1 MEPYIILDGVSKSFR
16 SVEVLKPLS
25 IEFEEG
31 LIHGI
36 VGRNGSGKTVM
47 MKLILG
53 FLKPTQGTVTVG
65 KKRVGK
71 DVDFPQDVG
80 AIIENV
86 DFIPYLNAYD
96 NLYNLAAIRHRI
108 TKEDVKQVLETVGL
122 GDTGRKK
129 VAKFSLGMRQRLAI
143 AQAIMEKPKLIILDE
158 PMNGLDKRGVEEMR
172 QIFLNLKA
180 EGTTILLA
188 SHNMEDIRCLCDK
201 VYEMDAVVLTPIDG
215 VS

>member
-96 NLYNLAAIRHRI
+96 GDSSPDHKGRCETGIRDCWIRRY
-108 TKEDVKQVLETVGL
+108 
-122 GDTGRKK
+122 RKK
-129 VAKFSLGMRQRLAI
+129 KGGEVFTWNEAEACNRTGYYGKAKVNYFGRA
-143 AQAIMEKPKLIILDE
+143 DE
-158 PMNGLDKRGVEEMR
+158 WTG
-172 QIFLNLKA
+172 
-180 EGTTILLA
+180 
-188 SHNMEDIRCLCDK
+188 
-201 VYEMDAVVLTPIDG
+201 
-215 VS
+215 

>member
-122 GDTGRKK
+122 GDTGRILVRESGTEPLIRVMVEAEAEEICHTYVDEV
-129 VAKFSLGMRQRLAI
+129 VAVI
-143 AQAIMEKPKLIILDE
+143 NEKE
-158 PMNGLDKRGVEEMR
+158 ATR
-172 QIFLNLKA
+172 
-180 EGTTILLA
+180 
-188 SHNMEDIRCLCDK
+188 
-201 VYEMDAVVLTPIDG
+201 
-215 VS
+215 

>member
-71 DVDFPQDVG
+71 DVDF
-80 AIIENV
+80 
-86 DFIPYLNAYD
+86 
-96 NLYNLAAIRHRI
+96 HRMSA
-108 TKEDVKQVLETVGL
+108 
-122 GDTGRKK
+122 R
-129 VAKFSLGMRQRLAI
+129 SLKMW
-143 AQAIMEKPKLIILDE
+143 ILFH
-158 PMNGLDKRGVEEMR
+158 
-172 QIFLNLKA
+172 I
-180 EGTTILLA
+180 
-188 SHNMEDIRCLCDK
+188 
-201 VYEMDAVVLTPIDG
+201 
-215 VS
+215 

>member
-1 MEPYIILDGVSKSFR
+1 MESYIVLDGVSKSFR

-143 AQAIMEKPKLIILDE
+143 AQAIMDE

-201 VYEMDAVVLTPIDG
+201 VYEMDAGVLTPIDG

>member
-96 NLYNLAAIRHRI
+96 NLYNLAQEQRIFMNLLRHRCILRRIIMLLILQWCMTMAYI
-108 TKEDVKQVLETVGL
+108 TVSQ
-122 GDTGRKK
+122 R
-129 VAKFSLGMRQRLAI
+129 MRRQRIL
-143 AQAIMEKPKLIILDE
+143 KLIQH
-158 PMNGLDKRGVEEMR
+158 
-172 QIFLNLKA
+172 QI
-180 EGTTILLA
+180 
-188 SHNMEDIRCLCDK
+188 
-201 VYEMDAVVLTPIDG
+201 
-215 VS
+215 

>member
-1 MEPYIILDGVSKSFR
+1 MEPYIVLDGVSKSFR

-25 IEFEEG
+25 IEFEKG

-122 GDTGRKK
+122 GDTGRILVRESGTEPLIRVMVEAETEEICHTYVDEV
-129 VAKFSLGMRQRLAI
+129 VAVI
-143 AQAIMEKPKLIILDE
+143 NEKE
-158 PMNGLDKRGVEEMR
+158 ATR
-172 QIFLNLKA
+172 
-180 EGTTILLA
+180 
-188 SHNMEDIRCLCDK
+188 
-201 VYEMDAVVLTPIDG
+201 
-215 VS
+215 

>member
-1 MEPYIILDGVSKSFR
+1 MEYAVRLEGVCKKFK
-16 SVEVLKPLS
+16 EEQVLKGITHS
-25 IEFEEG
+25 FEKG
-31 LIHGI
+31 NIHGI
-36 VGRNGSGKTVM
+36 VGFNGSGKTVM
-47 MKLILG
+47 FKCICG
-53 FLKPTQGTVTVG
+53 FLKPEEGHIWVNGQE
-65 KKRVGK
+65 VGK

-143 AQAIMEKPKLIILDE
+143 AQAIMEKP
-158 PMNGLDKRGVEEMR
+158 
-172 QIFLNLKA
+172 
-180 EGTTILLA
+180 
-188 SHNMEDIRCLCDK
+188 S
-201 VYEMDAVVLTPIDG
+201 
-215 VS
+215 

>member
-47 MKLILG
+47 MKLDFRLSKANTG
-53 FLKPTQGTVTVG
+53 YGDCRQ
-65 KKRVGK
+65 KRVGK

-122 GDTGRKK
+122 GDTGKKK
-129 VAKFSLGMRQRLAI
+129 VAKFHS
-143 AQAIMEKPKLIILDE
+143 E
-158 PMNGLDKRGVEEMR
+158 
-172 QIFLNLKA
+172 
-180 EGTTILLA
+180 
-188 SHNMEDIRCLCDK
+188 
-201 VYEMDAVVLTPIDG
+201 
-215 VS
+215 

>member
-129 VAKFSLGMRQRLAI
+129 VAGALIVFQMLNII
-143 AQAIMEKPKLIILDE
+143 APQIEDGRVVAFLPRIKV
-158 PMNGLDKRGVEEMR
+158 NG
-172 QIFLNLKA
+172 IFV
-180 EGTTILLA
+180 T
-188 SHNMEDIRCLCDK
+188 
-201 VYEMDAVVLTPIDG
+201 YPI
-215 VS
+215 

>member
-71 DVDFPQDVG
+71 DVDF
-80 AIIENV
+80 
-86 DFIPYLNAYD
+86 IPYLNACD

-201 VYEMDAVVLTPIDG
+201 VYEMDAGVLTPIDG

>member
-129 VAKFSLGMRQRLAI
+129 GGEVFTWNEAEACNRTGYYGKAKVNYFGRA
-143 AQAIMEKPKLIILDE
+143 DE
-158 PMNGLDKRGVEEMR
+158 WTG
-172 QIFLNLKA
+172 
-180 EGTTILLA
+180 
-188 SHNMEDIRCLCDK
+188 
-201 VYEMDAVVLTPIDG
+201 
-215 VS
+215 

>member
-86 DFIPYLNAYD
+86 DFI
-96 NLYNLAAIRHRI
+96 
-108 TKEDVKQVLETVGL
+108 
-122 GDTGRKK
+122 
-129 VAKFSLGMRQRLAI
+129 
-143 AQAIMEKPKLIILDE
+143 
-158 PMNGLDKRGVEEMR
+158 
-172 QIFLNLKA
+172 
-180 EGTTILLA
+180 LLA

-201 VYEMDAVVLTPIDG
+201 VYEMDAGVLTPIDG

>member
-122 GDTGRKK
+122 GDTGRILVRESGTEPLIRVMVEAETKEICHTYVDEVVSIINKK
-129 VAKFSLGMRQRLAI
+129 EAAR
-143 AQAIMEKPKLIILDE
+143 
-158 PMNGLDKRGVEEMR
+158 
-172 QIFLNLKA
+172 
-180 EGTTILLA
+180 
-188 SHNMEDIRCLCDK
+188 
-201 VYEMDAVVLTPIDG
+201 
-215 VS
+215 

>member
-53 FLKPTQGTVTVG
+53 FLKPTQGTVT
-65 KKRVGK
+65 
-71 DVDFPQDVG
+71 VDFPQDVG

-158 PMNGLDKRGVEEMR
+158 PINGLDKRGVEEMR

-201 VYEMDAVVLTPIDG
+201 VYEMDAGVLTPIDG

>member
-65 KKRVGK
+65 KKK
-71 DVDFPQDVG
+71 
-80 AIIENV
+80 NV
-86 DFIPYLNAYD
+86 WERMWIFHRM
-96 NLYNLAAIRHRI
+96 LAR
-108 TKEDVKQVLETVGL
+108 
-122 GDTGRKK
+122 
-129 VAKFSLGMRQRLAI
+129 SLKMW
-143 AQAIMEKPKLIILDE
+143 ILFH
-158 PMNGLDKRGVEEMR
+158 
-172 QIFLNLKA
+172 I
-180 EGTTILLA
+180 
-188 SHNMEDIRCLCDK
+188 
-201 VYEMDAVVLTPIDG
+201 
-215 VS
+215 

>member
-96 NLYNLAAIRHRI
+96 NLYNLAQEQRIFMNLLRHRCILRRIIMLLILRWCMTMAYI
-108 TKEDVKQVLETVGL
+108 TVSQ
-122 GDTGRKK
+122 R
-129 VAKFSLGMRQRLAI
+129 MRRQRIL
-143 AQAIMEKPKLIILDE
+143 KLIQH
-158 PMNGLDKRGVEEMR
+158 
-172 QIFLNLKA
+172 QI
-180 EGTTILLA
+180 
-188 SHNMEDIRCLCDK
+188 
-201 VYEMDAVVLTPIDG
+201 
-215 VS
+215 